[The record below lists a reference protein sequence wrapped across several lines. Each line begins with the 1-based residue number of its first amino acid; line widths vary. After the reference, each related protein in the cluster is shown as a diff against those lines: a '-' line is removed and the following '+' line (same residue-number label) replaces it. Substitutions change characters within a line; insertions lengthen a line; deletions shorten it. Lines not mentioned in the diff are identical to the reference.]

1 VVTRTI
7 TKGLIMELHQL
18 LNTHTVSASGR
29 DIAQKI
35 EAGDIEPDD
44 SLLVGL
50 RELLGECGYAVDADD
65 LDDLI
70 YGLENTIV
78 RIFDRDGM
86 VTLVD
91 GEALSVSTDGTAL
104 GRLDAIIDYGKA
116 IPVVADNLDLVESN
130 AFGEPVWV
138 EAS

>member
-1 VVTRTI
+1 MRLHHLLDS
-7 TKGLIMELHQL
+7 LIV
-18 LNTHTVSASGR
+18 NNSGR
-29 DIAQKI
+29 DIAHQI
-35 EAGDIEPDD
+35 EGGEDHDTE
-44 SLLVGL
+44 LLAQL
-50 RELLGECGYAVDADD
+50 RELLSDCGYQADPDDIND
-65 LDDLI
+65 LV
-70 YGLENTIV
+70 YGLENTVIRV
-78 RIFDRDGM
+78 FDHSGM

-104 GRLDAIIDYGKA
+104 GRLDAIIDYDKA

>member
-1 VVTRTI
+1 MRLHHLLDS
-7 TKGLIMELHQL
+7 LIV
-18 LNTHTVSASGR
+18 NNSGR
-29 DIAQKI
+29 DIAHQI
-35 EAGDIEPDD
+35 EGGEDHDTE
-44 SLLVGL
+44 LLAQL
-50 RELLGECGYAVDADD
+50 RELLSDCGYQSDPDD
-65 LDDLI
+65 IDDLI
-70 YGLENTIV
+70 YGLENTVIRV
-78 RIFDRDGM
+78 FDHSGM

-104 GRLDAIIDYGKA
+104 GRLDTIIDYDKA